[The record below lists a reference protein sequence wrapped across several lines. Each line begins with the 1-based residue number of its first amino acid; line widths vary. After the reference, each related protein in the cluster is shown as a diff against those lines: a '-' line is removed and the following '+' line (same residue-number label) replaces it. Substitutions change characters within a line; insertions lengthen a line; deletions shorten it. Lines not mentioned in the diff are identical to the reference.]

1 MRHFSFVL
9 LLSCFAIVGCNAQ
22 IDAKVTPTQA
32 ATQPNLQLDAKVVP
46 TQAATQPDV
55 QINAQVKESTKSEAP
70 QIVEEIVEGR
80 YWIGGT
86 DQALEVQGDASG
98 TGRPA
103 RFRYETEGGVQE
115 WRSLSSLQAIKP
127 GVVYDGNDYWCLS
140 TMQPKTGIAICSKE
154 GWVTQQEPSQQEP
167 SQSEPSQSEP
177 SQSEPDQKQ

>member
-9 LLSCFAIVGCNAQ
+9 LLSCFAIAGCNAQ
-22 IDAKVTPTQA
+22 IDAKVAPTQA
-32 ATQPNLQLDAKVVP
+32 VPQPNAQIDAKVAP
-46 TQAATQPDV
+46 TQVVPQPNV
-55 QINAQVKESTKSEAP
+55 QINAQVQESPKTEAP
-70 QIVEEIVEGR
+70 QIVEGR

-86 DQALEVQGDASG
+86 DQALEVQGDASD
-98 TGRPA
+98 TGKPA
-103 RFRYETEGGVQE
+103 RFRYETEGGAQE

-154 GWVTQQEPSQQEP
+154 GWVTQQEPL
-167 SQSEPSQSEP
+167 QSEP